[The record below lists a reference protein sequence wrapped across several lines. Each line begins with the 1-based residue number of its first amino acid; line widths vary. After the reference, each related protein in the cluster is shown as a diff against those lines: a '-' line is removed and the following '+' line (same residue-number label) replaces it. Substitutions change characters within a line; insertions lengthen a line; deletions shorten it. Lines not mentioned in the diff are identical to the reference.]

1 MRVNSWPSDKDSTM
15 VQRDP
20 ELLTS
25 MLRDALAEA
34 DKARSQMVQL
44 RDTLRHAKDQIA
56 ALREEVDKLS
66 APPATF
72 GTFQRLNPDGTAV
85 IYSGGRKLK
94 VNLHPA
100 LDAKAL
106 QPGQELILN
115 DALNVVEAGG
125 FEHQGEVARLKD
137 RLEDGRALITLRA
150 DEDRVADLA
159 EPLRETPLQVGD
171 PLLFDPRSGY
181 LLERLPKADV
191 EDLLLEEVPHI
202 TYDDIGGLAKQIE
215 QIQDALELPYAYAD
229 YFKEHQLAPPKGVL
243 LYGPPG
249 CGKTLIAKAVANSLA
264 RRLAERTGRE
274 VKGYFLNVKGPELL
288 NKYVGETE
296 RKIREIFARAREKA
310 SAGFPVVIFF
320 DEMESLFRTR
330 GSGISSDIEATIV
343 PQFLAE
349 LDGVEG
355 LSNVIVIGASNRQD
369 LIDPAVLR
377 PGRFDVKIKIERPTK
392 EAARDIFGKY
402 LTVELPLA
410 AAELAAHGGDR
421 AAAVTALLGAAT
433 DALFAT
439 TEAHRFL
446 EITYASGDKETLY
459 FKDFVSGALIEG
471 VCTRAKKLAVKRMIA
486 TGQKGLTTADFLA
499 AVQEEFQANEDLP
512 NTTNPDDWAKIAGRR
527 GERIVN
533 VRPIMD
539 REGKPRRP
547 METVSPGH
555 YL

>member
-1 MRVNSWPSDKDSTM
+1 MI
-15 VQRDP
+15 QRDP
-20 ELLTS
+20 DLLLA

-34 DKARSQMVQL
+34 DRARNQSEQF
-44 RDTLRHAKDQIA
+44 RETLQRAKDQIT

-72 GTFQRLNPDGTAV
+72 GTFQHLNADGTAV
-85 IYSGGRKLK
+85 IMSGGRKLK
-94 VNLHPA
+94 VSVHPA
-100 LDAKAL
+100 LDAKAIR
-106 QPGQELILN
+106 PGQELILN
-115 DALNVVEAGG
+115 DALNIVEVNG
-125 FEHQGEVARLKD
+125 FDRLGEVARLKNVLD
-137 RLEDGRALITLRA
+137 DQRVLITLRA

-159 EPLRETPLQVGD
+159 EPLREVSLQVGD

-181 LLERLPKADV
+181 VLERLPKAEV
-191 EDLLLEEVPHI
+191 EDLVLEEVPHV
-202 TYDDIGGLAKQIE
+202 TYEEIGGLPKQIE
-215 QIQDALELPYAYAD
+215 LIQDAIELPYGYAD

-264 RRLAERTGRE
+264 RRLAERTGHE

-310 SAGFPVVIFF
+310 SEGCPVVIFF

-330 GSGISSDIEATIV
+330 GSGISSDIESTIV

-377 PGRFDVKIKIERPTK
+377 PGRFDVKIKVDRPDK
-392 EAARDIFGKY
+392 AGARDILGKY
-402 LTVELPLA
+402 LTIDLPLA
-410 AAELAAHGGDR
+410 EAELAAHGGDR
-421 AAAVTALLGAAT
+421 GATVASLLAQT
-433 DALFAT
+433 IDALYAT
-439 TEAHRFL
+439 TDDYRFL
-446 EITYASGDKETLY
+446 EVTYASGEKETLY

-471 VCTRAKKLAVKRMIA
+471 VCTRAKKLAVKRMIG
-486 TGQKGLTTADFLA
+486 TGQKGLTAADLLA

-527 GERIVN
+527 SERIVH
-533 VRPIMD
+533 V
-539 REGKPRRP
+539 KPVFRQEKEKP
-547 METVSPGH
+547 KKAEVVSTGH